1 MIRNI
6 INLTKVFLISSFS
19 RGGNRKKKNNIGKI
33 ALYAVL
39 FIYLAGVFGYLSYEV
54 LSGLIAVKQ
63 EEAFIGLI
71 LMAIITLVLFTTIIS
86 TMNVLYFSDD
96 NLFVLPLPFKPLE
109 VLCAKLNTLLIY
121 VYMEEMMLGIAPLA
135 MYGWM
140 TKQNILYYLFMVI
153 VLLLVPVV
161 PLLLVTMIVICIM
174 ALTRGIRNKSLVQLI
189 TMSLSVIFSLMISMV
204 SSSMNT
210 NEDVMAMMN
219 KAGSLVGIYKKAFVT
234 MPMAIDALTKYDIV
248 SLILLIVISLAA
260 YALVSIFAQKLYY
273 RGMLGSLYSSS
284 GISDKKLNEK
294 SYQSKGLMFSYV
306 MKEIRVYFRRPTFF
320 VQLILPCLLLPAF
333 TIGITYFSIV
343 SQMGEELSAGLD
355 FIYADN
361 DFSGYVFAVL
371 ILLVMFISMY
381 SFISTIAVS
390 KDGHDAYAMKY
401 LPVAFHRQLICKMI
415 PDIAVCLLSYAVVA
429 VMAMILF
436 RVPFIHVLL
445 SIPVAVLYSIL
456 HGFLILSDVRR
467 PKLDWTSEI
476 QIVKKNMRMM
486 FTMAYSLLNMGLVAV
501 LAFILNMDLYVMC
514 AILSVLYLALDVLLY
529 RYIERKDIALADG
542 FE

>member
-1 MIRNI
+1 M
-6 INLTKVFLISSFS
+6 
-19 RGGNRKKKNNIGKI
+19 
-33 ALYAVL
+33 
-39 FIYLAGVFGYLSYEV
+39 
-54 LSGLIAVKQ
+54 
-63 EEAFIGLI
+63 
-71 LMAIITLVLFTTIIS
+71 
-86 TMNVLYFSDD
+86 
-96 NLFVLPLPFKPLE
+96 
-109 VLCAKLNTLLIY
+109 
-121 VYMEEMMLGIAPLA
+121 
-135 MYGWM
+135 
-140 TKQNILYYLFMVI
+140 
-153 VLLLVPVV
+153 
-161 PLLLVTMIVICIM
+161 
-174 ALTRGIRNKSLVQLI
+174 
-189 TMSLSVIFSLMISMV
+189 
-204 SSSMNT
+204 
-210 NEDVMAMMN
+210 
-219 KAGSLVGIYKKAFVT
+219 
-234 MPMAIDALTKYDIV
+234 
-248 SLILLIVISLAA
+248 
-260 YALVSIFAQKLYY
+260 
-273 RGMLGSLYSSS
+273 
-284 GISDKKLNEK
+284 
-294 SYQSKGLMFSYV
+294 
-306 MKEIRVYFRRPTFF
+306 
-320 VQLILPCLLLPAF
+320 PAF

-355 FIYADN
+355 FIYADS

-436 RVPFIHVLL
+436 RVPLIHVLL
-445 SIPVAVLYSIL
+445 SIPVAVLYSTL